1 MKTCSELGIEP
12 CPYCA
17 NKMVMVDTGCWM
29 VQWDFTFKFEL
40 SKNPKYNFQID
51 RFERLSKYYDKKYL
65 FYWFAALKQFKPE
78 LAEKFEKL
86 IILI

>member
-17 NKMVMVDTGCWM
+17 NKMVDTGCWM
-29 VQWDFTFKFEL
+29 VQWGFAFHFEL
-40 SKNPKYNFQID
+40 SKNQNPKYNFQID
-51 RFERLSKYYDKKYL
+51 QFERLSKYNDKTYL

-86 IILI
+86 MILI